1 MRGSTASA
9 SVAGVFYYSACW
21 PLTVASALQ
30 VGADWNVKGRHSKG
44 WVRGYWRTDGT
55 RVDAHLRNNVS
66 DDMAP
71 DSKLRVVASWMD
83 KGFKKTDLS
92 GEYQELWESAKAFIE
107 RGLKSEREAS
117 LPPGGK
123 WISKNLYEEN
133 GVHYLRPNHW
143 TKPFDFK
150 SQQSLAQC
158 CDLGSQLRILSLY
171 FPSTYSI
178 DCIRHFEIYN

>member
-1 MRGSTASA
+1 M
-9 SVAGVFYYSACW
+9 
-21 PLTVASALQ
+21 TVASALQ

-92 GEYQELWESAKAFIE
+92 GEYQEL
-107 RGLKSEREAS
+107 
-117 LPPGGK
+117 
-123 WISKNLYEEN
+123 
-133 GVHYLRPNHW
+133 
-143 TKPFDFK
+143 
-150 SQQSLAQC
+150 
-158 CDLGSQLRILSLY
+158 
-171 FPSTYSI
+171 
-178 DCIRHFEIYN
+178 